1 MSEFKGTKGKWY
13 LQEFT
18 DNYTNIIRCDN
29 GFHKT
34 LFLASTSQTSGG
46 EARANAQ
53 LMSCAPEML
62 EMLEAIQLTLDDGRN
77 VESGSMFHDIL
88 RNLIKSAT
96 TI

>member
-62 EMLEAIQLTLDDGRN
+62 EMLEELMNHKTFASHLPTTAIKVQK
-77 VESGSMFHDIL
+77 
-88 RNLIKSAT
+88 LINKAT